1 VTASPLVDT
10 GALNVTGTV
19 NLGGAVLN
27 VTPGDGFTPS
37 TNQTFTIIDNDGAD
51 AVTGTFAGV
60 ANGGTAVIS
69 GHKYQVNYNGG
80 TGNDVVLTYKGSGTT
95 PSTVAARRIFYNQ
108 SVWDGN
114 SAAINA
120 VNDNAAIATNKSAYL
135 PGAGV
140 AVAANMT
147 NFSRGIN
154 GIMVD
159 LSAGGNHAAI
169 TASDFVFKVG
179 NNNAPAGWA
188 NAPAPSAVSVIPNG
202 GGAGID
208 RVEITWASGTIKNQ
222 WLEVQVLATAN
233 TGLAATDVH
242 FWGNK
247 IGDSASSS
255 PATQFSTDATDAAQV
270 FGTIGTG
277 KPITDLRD
285 YNRSGAVDSTD
296 AAIVFANIGSIVRI
310 NIGAGGPFAPEADPA
325 ADSGVAQALAA
336 TASSTSLPKL
346 PGWISSRLASVDLNS
361 GPIAKL
367 FTQLAES
374 NSPRA
379 TAVLTKAH
387 EVADA
392 LGLDDSLLESL
403 IEGRA

>member
-1 VTASPLVDT
+1 L
-10 GALNVTGTV
+10 
-19 NLGGAVLN
+19 
-27 VTPGDGFTPS
+27 
-37 TNQTFTIIDNDGAD
+37 
-51 AVTGTFAGV
+51 
-60 ANGGTAVIS
+60 
-69 GHKYQVNYNGG
+69 
-80 TGNDVVLTYKGSGTT
+80 
-95 PSTVAARRIFYNQ
+95 
-108 SVWDGN
+108 
-114 SAAINA
+114 INA
-120 VNDNAAIATNKSAYL
+120 VNDNAAIATDKTAYL

-208 RVEITWASGTIKNQ
+208 RVEITWANGAIANK

-233 TGLAATDVH
+233 TGLAAADVH

-255 PATQFSTDATDAAQV
+255 PAGLFETTSTDSAQV
-270 FGTIGTG
+270 FGTIGAG

-285 YNRSGAVDSTD
+285 YNRDGQVTSTD
-296 AAIVFANIGSIVRI
+296 SAIVFANVGNIVRI
-310 NIGAGGPFAPEADPA
+310 NIAGGPFAPEADPA
-325 ADSGVAQALAA
+325 VDSGVAQALAA

>member
-1 VTASPLVDT
+1 VPNSKLV
-10 GALNVTGTV
+10 VTGSV
-19 NLGGAVLN
+19 NLNGSKLDIHLPDGY
-27 VTPGDGFTPS
+27 TPTL
-37 TNQTFTIIDNDGAD
+37 NQTFTIIDNDGAD

-60 ANGGTAVIS
+60 ANGGTVAVS
-69 GHKYQVNYNGG
+69 GANYQVNYNGG
-80 TGNDVVLTYKGSGTT
+80 TGNDVVLTYKGTVG
-95 PSTVAARRIFYNQ
+95 PVNSTVAARRIFYNQ